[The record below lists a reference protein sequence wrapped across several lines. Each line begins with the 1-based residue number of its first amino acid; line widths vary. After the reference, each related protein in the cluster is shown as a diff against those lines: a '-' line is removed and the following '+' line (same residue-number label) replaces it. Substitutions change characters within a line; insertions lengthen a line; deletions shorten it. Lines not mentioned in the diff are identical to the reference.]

1 VKPTLVGLHLGV
13 PPAPWAE
20 LGFDITDGGTTVGT
34 VSLSFGGDPAAGIDS
49 WSLTGIDESIS
60 SVDGV
65 ATTAVPPP
73 PPAEPV
79 SHPNGT
85 TSIDH
90 LVLQT
95 PDLDRTV
102 DALGAA
108 GLELRRVRDA
118 GQAQQAFYR
127 VGEAILEVVG
137 PYEPAGDGPAR
148 LWGLACTVA
157 DLDAT
162 AACLGDR
169 LLPAKDAVQP
179 GRRIA
184 TVHES
189 AGLGVPLAF
198 MTPDPR

>member
-1 VKPTLVGLHLGV
+1 VRPTLVGLHLGV
-13 PPAPWAE
+13 PPEPWAE
-20 LGFDITDGGTTVGT
+20 LGFDITDARTMVGT
-34 VSLSFGGDPAAGIDS
+34 VSLTFGDDPSGGIDS
-49 WSLTGIDESIS
+49 WSLAGIDESINS
-60 SVDGV
+60 LDGV
-65 ATTAVPPP
+65 TTTVVPPP
-73 PPAEPV
+73 SPLDPV
-79 SHPNGT
+79 SHPNGS

-90 LVLQT
+90 VVLET
-95 PDLDRTV
+95 PDLDRTI

-108 GLELRRVRDA
+108 GLELRRMRDA
-118 GQAQQAFYR
+118 GSAQQAFYR
-127 VGEAILEVVG
+127 MGEAILEVVG
-137 PYEPAGDGPAR
+137 PHQANGDRPAR

-162 AACLGDR
+162 AGKLGDR

-184 TVHES
+184 TVHDG

>member
-1 VKPTLVGLHLGV
+1 MKPTLVGLHLGI
-13 PPAPWAE
+13 PPKPWAE
-20 LGFDITDGGTTVGT
+20 LGFHITDVTTTIGT
-34 VSLSFGGDPAAGIDS
+34 VSLTFGDDPNAGLDAWSIAGIDDS
-49 WSLTGIDESIS
+49 ITSL
-60 SVDGV
+60 DGV
-65 ATTAVPPP
+65 PTTAVSPPP
-73 PPAEPV
+73 PVGPV
-79 SHPNGT
+79 SHPNGS

-90 LVLQT
+90 VVLRT

-108 GLELRRVRDA
+108 GLELRRIRDA
-118 GQAQQAFYR
+118 GTVQQAFYR
-127 VGEAILEVVG
+127 VGEAILEVVA
-137 PYEPAGDGPAR
+137 PHRPTGDEPAR

-169 LLPAKDAVQP
+169 LLPVKDAVQP

-184 TVHES
+184 TVHDD

-198 MTPDPR
+198 MTPDRR

>member
-1 VKPTLVGLHLGV
+1 VRPTLVGLHLGV

-20 LGFDITDGGTTVGT
+20 LGFEVIDATTAVGT
-34 VSLSFGGDPAAGIDS
+34 ISLTFGDDPCGGIGS
-49 WSLTGIDESIS
+49 WSLAGIDESVS
-60 SVDGV
+60 SLDGV
-65 ATTAVPPP
+65 PTAAVPPP
-73 PPAEPV
+73 APLDPV
-79 SHPNGT
+79 SHPNGS

-90 LVLQT
+90 VVMET

-118 GQAQQAFYR
+118 GSVQQAFYR

-137 PYEPAGDGPAR
+137 PHQPTGDRPAR
-148 LWGLACTVA
+148 LWGLACTVS

-162 AACLGDR
+162 AVCLGDR

-184 TVHES
+184 TVHAD
-189 AGLGVPLAF
+189 AGLGVPVAF